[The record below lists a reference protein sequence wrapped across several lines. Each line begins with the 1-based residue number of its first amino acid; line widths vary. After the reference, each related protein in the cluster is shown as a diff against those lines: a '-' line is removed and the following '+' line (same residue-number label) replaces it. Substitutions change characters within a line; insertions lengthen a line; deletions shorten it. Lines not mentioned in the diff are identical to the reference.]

1 MINNGQQTS
10 QEMARSC
17 GMNACSKK
25 TVTDTHFRIL
35 VSSKT
40 QDAHFGD
47 LKLEFVFPLFGE
59 G

>member
-1 MINNGQQTS
+1 
-10 QEMARSC
+10 MARSC
-17 GMNACSKK
+17 GMNACSKR

-40 QDAHFGD
+40 QDAHFIN